1 MNAEL
6 MPIEE
11 TPRQAIVPQHTSV
24 TTPADLLAMAVSQGA
39 DLDKLERLMALQE
52 RYEANEA
59 RKAFNV
65 AFAEFKAEAVKV
77 IKGTEIKDGP
87 LKGKHHA
94 NLHDVVIATAAPL
107 AKHGLTAA
115 WKLTRD
121 EPGSMEV
128 TCVLKH
134 AAGHSESVSMS
145 AAPDTGP
152 GRNAIQARGSAKT
165 YLERYTLMA
174 ILGLA
179 ASDQDNDGI
188 GAEEIHDDKAGDWI
202 RVANGLQTPDD
213 YDAQKKKLLKDYGNK
228 PENLPP
234 TVRTAFNQAKAR
246 VMPKD

>member
-1 MNAEL
+1 MSNAEL
-6 MPIEE
+6 MPLEK
-11 TPRQAIVPQHTSV
+11 TPAVAPHSSV

-52 RYEANEA
+52 RYESNEA

-121 EPGSMEV
+121 EPAMMEV

-179 ASDQDNDGI
+179 ASDQDDDG
-188 GAEEIHDDKAGDWI
+188 GHGDVTDDKAGDWI
-202 RVANGLQTPDD
+202 KVANDLQTPQD
-213 YDAQKKKLLKDYGNK
+213 YDVQKKRLLADYGNK
-228 PENLPP
+228 PEKLPP
-234 TVRTAFNQAKAR
+234 KVRTAFNAAKAR

>member
-6 MPIEE
+6 MPME
-11 TPRQAIVPQHTSV
+11 PSPQRAIAQPNAV

-39 DLDKLERLMALQE
+39 DLDKLEKLMALQE

-59 RKAFNV
+59 RRAFNV

-77 IKGTEIKDGP
+77 IKGTVIKDGP
-87 LKGKHHA
+87 LKGKTHA

-107 AKHGLTAA
+107 AKHGLAAA
-115 WKLTRD
+115 WKLTKD
-121 EPGSMEV
+121 EPGLMEV

-134 AAGHSESVSMS
+134 ADGHSESVSMS

-179 ASDQDNDGI
+179 ASDQDDDGA
-188 GAEEIHDDKAGDWI
+188 GAEPEDAGPTRSALQSWIDGVDGCVDRFGLKA
-202 RVANGLQTPDD
+202 
-213 YDAQKKKLLKDYGNK
+213 LK
-228 PENLPP
+228 EEM
-234 TVRTAFNQAKAR
+234 VTAFGGAMNI
-246 VMPKD
+246 PKRLIRAYNEKWEQVK